1 MAQNTF
7 TLGSDTKYEASERAR
22 YNGTDGIIWIKRIK
36 CADGSGW
43 CHDGKAHMKLTATR
57 RDVVEHF
64 GQVYRPE
71 LINA

>member
-7 TLGSDTKYEASERAR
+7 TFGADTKYEASERAL
-22 YNGTDGIIWIKRIK
+22 YNGVDGIVWIQRVK

-43 CHDGKAHMKLTATR
+43 MHFGKAHLKLTATR
-57 RDVVEHF
+57 REVVEHF
-64 GQVYRPE
+64 GQIYRAE